1 MTPES
6 RTARPTT
13 PLASA
18 LVLAL
23 CGLLGSVLPACA
35 EASGNEADGG
45 PAVPPPLSTDGSAY
59 DAALEVTL
67 PERAPEEGPGLHN
80 LYQLSD
86 NILSG
91 AEPDN
96 EASLKALSE
105 RGIKTILSVDGKA
118 PDAETAAKYG
128 MRYVHVPIQYKGIT
142 GEQVAQITKTFR
154 EQEGP
159 FYVHCFHGKHRG
171 PAAAALGRVAL
182 DGVGRDQAI
191 AEMRQWCGTSPKYE
205 GLYATIA
212 SGMIP
217 TADQTADFPFAF
229 PPALPLEGIAGYMVE
244 LSRPYDRIKEMAKR
258 NWEVNPDHPD
268 LDPVN
273 EAAVLSRLL
282 ERAPELDDLA
292 DQPDDFRQWM
302 AESVPQ
308 GQALHAALQAS
319 RASGDWTAAEAALE
333 QLSAS
338 CNACHKAYR
347 N

>member
-1 MTPES
+1 MKRSICVASLLLPLLS
-6 RTARPTT
+6 LACGDATASDT
-13 PLASA
+13 S
-18 LVLAL
+18 
-23 CGLLGSVLPACA
+23 GSKSDSP
-35 EASGNEADGG
+35 S
-45 PAVPPPLSTDGSAY
+45 GSAAISAPLQHPIGGAY
-59 DAALEVTL
+59 EAALRVDL
-67 PERAPEEGPGLHN
+67 PERAPEEDTGLHN

-96 EASLKALSE
+96 EIALRLLSE

-128 MRYVHVPIQYKGIT
+128 MTYVHVPIQYRGLST
-142 GEQVAQITKTFR
+142 EETLQITKTFR

-182 DGVGRDQAI
+182 DGVPREQAI

-205 GLYATIA
+205 GLYATI
-212 SGMIP
+212 SQGVIP
-217 TADQTADFPFAF
+217 SATDTEGYEFDFPS
-229 PPALPLEGIAGYMVE
+229 ALPLDGFAGYMVE
-244 LSRPYDRIKEMAKR
+244 ISRPYDRIKEMAKR
-258 NWEVNPDHPD
+258 KWQVNPDHPD

-273 EAAVLSRLL
+273 EAAVLALLL
-282 ERAPELDDLA
+282 ERAPELEELA
-292 DQPDDFRQWM
+292 DYDDQFRTWM

-308 GQALHAALQAS
+308 SKTLHESLVTA
-319 RASGDWTAAEAALE
+319 RETGDWTAAEAALD
-333 QLSAS
+333 QLSAN
-338 CNACHKAYR
+338 CNACHKAHR